1 LSIAQGIWSGCIIF
15 VSFLWGSLFFKEE
28 MKNVPLTI
36 LGLVLLI
43 LGVTLIA
50 LCKSTLKNDQTSN
63 LTEEFIKEN
72 LEDSLILSKNDKN
85 ENLEDSLILSKND
98 KNIKVQNNE
107 KKEKKFFEKL
117 IKILKNSKN
126 TFLGLICCSLTGLL
140 AGY

>member
-85 ENLEDSLILSKND
+85 EN
-98 KNIKVQNNE
+98 IKVQNNE
-107 KKEKKFFEKL
+107 KKEKKIFEKL